1 MHEIRA
7 RSTWFLGRQG
17 GKQSLVGEV
26 IGVDVEELA
35 PSLQDKAKPVVIR
48 TQQGRA
54 SPSPFASSCRHRHG
68 ASSQFK
74 NKAQWDAP
82 HLEGDLRLQR
92 VWVRHLRHVGP
103 GALLPGEHAQ
113 GLQVQGLTRP
123 VKHQPVH
130 VWGGEPMQQ
139 PCRLAQA
146 THQLGLI
153 VMRGK
158 RSPAYDA
165 NKHAW

>member
-1 MHEIRA
+1 MHMPISRIRILTPLRKLQTA
-7 RSTWFLGRQG
+7 NNGQLG
-17 GKQSLVGEV
+17 V
-26 IGVDVEELA
+26 
-35 PSLQDKAKPVVIR
+35 
-48 TQQGRA
+48 
-54 SPSPFASSCRHRHG
+54 C
-68 ASSQFK
+68 
-74 NKAQWDAP
+74 AP
-82 HLEGDLRLQR
+82 HLEGNLRLQR

-103 GALLPGEHAQ
+103 GALPPGEHAQ

-153 VMRGK
+153 VMRG
-158 RSPAYDA
+158 
-165 NKHAW
+165 